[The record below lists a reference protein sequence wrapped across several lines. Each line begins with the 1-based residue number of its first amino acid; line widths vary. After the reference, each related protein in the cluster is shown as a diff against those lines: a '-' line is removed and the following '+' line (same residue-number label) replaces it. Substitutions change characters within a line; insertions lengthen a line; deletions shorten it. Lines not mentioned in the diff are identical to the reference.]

1 MWNIVD
7 DDLLLCMLFMW
18 SIVDD
23 DLLLFML
30 FMLRIFMIYVD
41 EPPRMEF

>member
-1 MWNIVD
+1 MLFMWSIVD
-7 DDLLLCMLFMW
+7 DDLLVFMLFMW

-30 FMLRIFMIYVD
+30 INSLTYIIVY
-41 EPPRMEF
+41 